1 MGSFYGSIQVR
12 LDDHAAVKDAAEKV
26 GRTQNVRML
35 VGPVIEGW
43 VGLYPDM
50 NGQSELA
57 GAAVAAQLDADVL
70 HLIVHDSDIFAY
82 WYYQRGELID
92 SFWSAPGYF
101 GEENLPQEEA
111 MAGNVEA
118 FRPIVG
124 DRVKRLAKLSR
135 RGEEQELDA
144 ESHLAEFAK
153 VLKISNVLT
162 AYDYLKSGEI
172 EGVKKWKQFSEVPS
186 ERVAEAKQDA
196 RKRRSEVEAA
206 RKQFKSNGVLLL
218 HEERKVGGAPYG
230 CAVEHGFV
238 VAWADYQARSVS
250 FATLEPSWE
259 KVRPLELGTLKHL
272 TGLASDATNSR
283 VAMSAGDR
291 VQIWDVADGNW
302 SHVVDILE
310 SDLTIAAAISA
321 DGKLVA
327 HASREKIVV
336 TDIMSNKTICTV
348 PHSDVRRLTFH
359 PDGEWLAVSG
369 QSFGFVSIRS
379 EPAWRDIY
387 FGGKRELPPQMAFNS
402 QELQNIDWEEME
414 RKQRV
419 EMEKVIKQ
427 LERSSRRS
435 KQPAMSDAQIQG
447 LRDEMERSIR
457 ETREKI
463 AEWQVRGWPET
474 PRQPNQIVHCAA
486 FSRDGKWLFCGTDR
500 GFYALLWESVPR
512 QAGADLVE
520 VTWKCEFQG
529 RDEFGCPDS
538 VWAIAEEL
546 DSPAVVF
553 GGSAGRLHRLELES
567 GQLRDL
573 VKLPGEAWVVDL
585 AMSADGTALGAAVM
599 SMPFSEAAR
608 ERHDRTPS
616 WQVWSYT
623 KLRG

>member
-1 MGSFYGSIQVR
+1 MGAFYGSIQVR
-12 LDDHAAVKDAAEKV
+12 SDNHAAVKDAAEKV
-26 GRTQNVRML
+26 GRERNDRML
-35 VGPVIEGW
+35 VGPVIDGW

-50 NGQSELA
+50 NGQSSSI
-57 GAAVAAQLDADVL
+57 GTAVAAQLEADVL
-70 HLIVHDSDIFAY
+70 HLIVHDSDVFAY

-101 GEENLPQEEA
+101 GEENRAQEEA

-118 FRPIVG
+118 FRLILG
-124 DRVKRLAKLSR
+124 DRVKRLAKLLR

-144 ESHLAEFAK
+144 ESQLAEFAK
-153 VLKISNVLT
+153 ALKISNVLT

-186 ERVAEAKQDA
+186 ERVVEAKQDA
-196 RKRRSEVEAA
+196 RNRRSEVEAA
-206 RKQFKSNGVLLL
+206 RKQFKSNGLLL
-218 HEERKVGGAPYG
+218 VHDETKIDIAHYG
-230 CAVEHGFV
+230 CAVNHGFV

-250 FATLEPSWE
+250 FAMHEPPWE
-259 KVRPLELGTLKHL
+259 EARLLELDSLKHL

-302 SHVVDILE
+302 SHVGDILE
-310 SDLTIAAAISA
+310 SDLTIAVAISA

-327 HASREKIVV
+327 HVAREQIVV
-336 TDIMSNKTICTV
+336 TDIKSNQPICTV
-348 PHSDVRRLTFH
+348 PHSDVRRITFH

-379 EPAWRDIY
+379 EPRWMEIY

-402 QELQNIDWEEME
+402 QELQNIDWEEVE

-419 EMEKVIKQ
+419 EMEKMIKQ

-435 KQPAMSDAQIQG
+435 KQPAMSDTQIQG

-463 AEWQVRGWPET
+463 AEWQVRGWPES

-500 GFYALLWESVPR
+500 GFYALLWDSVPR

-520 VTWKCEFQG
+520 VTWKCELPD
-529 RDEFGCPDS
+529 RNEFGRPDD

-553 GGSAGRLHRLELES
+553 GGSAGRLYRLELES

-573 VKLPGEAWVVDL
+573 AKLPGEAWIVDL
-585 AMSADGTALGAAVM
+585 AMSADGAALGAAVM

>member
-12 LDDHAAVKDAAEKV
+12 SDDHAAVKDVAEKV
-26 GRTQNVRML
+26 GREQNGRML
-35 VGPVIEGW
+35 VGPVIDGW

-50 NGQSELA
+50 NGQSSFI
-57 GAAVAAQLDADVL
+57 GTAVAAQLEADVL
-70 HLIVHDSDIFAY
+70 HLIVHDSDVFAY
-82 WYYQRGELID
+82 WYYQRGELVD
-92 SFWSAPGYF
+92 SFWSTPGYF
-101 GEENLPQEEA
+101 GEENRAQEEA

-118 FRPIVG
+118 FRPAFG
-124 DRVKRLAKLSR
+124 DRVKRLAKLLR

-144 ESHLAEFAK
+144 ESQLAEFAK
-153 VLKISNVLT
+153 ALKISNVLT

-230 CAVEHGFV
+230 CAAEHGFA

-250 FATLEPSWE
+250 FAKFEPPWE
-259 KVRPLELGTLKHL
+259 KARPLELGAVKHL
-272 TGLASDATNSR
+272 TGLASDATNRR

-302 SHVVDILE
+302 SHVGDILE
-310 SDLTIAAAISA
+310 SDLTIAVAISA

-336 TDIMSNKTICTV
+336 TDIKSSKPLCTV
-348 PHSDVRRLTFH
+348 PHSAVRRIAFH

-379 EPAWRDIY
+379 EPVWRDVY

-402 QELQNIDWEEME
+402 PELQNIDWEEVE

-419 EMEKVIKQ
+419 EMEKMIKQ

-500 GFYALLWESVPR
+500 GFYALLWDSVPR

-553 GGSAGRLHRLELES
+553 GGSAGRLYRLELES
-567 GQLRDL
+567 GQLREL
-573 VKLPGEAWVVDL
+573 VKLPGEAWIVDL
-585 AMSADGTALGAAVM
+585 AMSADGAALGAAVM

-608 ERHDRTPS
+608 KHHERTPS
-616 WQVWSYT
+616 WQVWSYA
-623 KLRG
+623 KLRD